1 MDHIYHLLKELKSET
16 EMSQDACT
24 FPVVKVTGI
33 GLKGFDVPFHVS
45 TESGQKVLEDE
56 GSFVRLQL
64 KIYSSLFALEH
75 SRSQGSMYCC

>member
-16 EMSQDACT
+16 EMSRDACT
-24 FPVVKVTGI
+24 FPVVKVTRI
-33 GLKGFDVPFHVS
+33 ALKGFDVPFHVN

-56 GSFVRLQL
+56 GSFVKLQL

-75 SRSQGSMYCC
+75 RSQGSMYCC